1 MGHNICTLI
10 CDDTQ
15 SARDDAE
22 RKIADIARHS
32 GDGLYEGFHWD
43 NLVVYGSKKE
53 ALEHL
58 NDVRGEYE
66 NLAVPFRDTFE
77 AINAGSKRLN
87 DLRKRHAALCSK
99 YFAYSEAHP
108 AVKHG
113 RGEFI
118 TCKRCGSKLSREH
131 MSKIVRMPN
140 ANACPVCG
148 ADLRPKSV
156 LDAIEKYKKR
166 IEELEKAIEDECDA
180 ISKKAAKDA
189 PKRWLIM
196 FEYHS

>member
-22 RKIADIARHS
+22 RKIANIARHS

-77 AINAGSKRLN
+77 AINAGSKRLT
-87 DLRKRHAALCSK
+87 DLRKRHADLCSK
-99 YFAYSEAHP
+99 YFAYSEEHP

-156 LDAIEKYKKR
+156 LDAIERYKKR
-166 IEELEKAIEDECDA
+166 LAELERAIEDECDA